1 MQDIVKEIIEM
12 DRKAREATDAIN
24 EERANSEREIADARI
39 SMREKY
45 LEEARKTIPQNIA
58 AEKQAAQDKW
68 EIVEK
73 KNAKL
78 SQQLDELYSRKCDEW
93 VQTIVANVIGE

>member
-1 MQDIVKEIIEM
+1 MQDIVKDIIEM
-12 DRKAREATDAIN
+12 DRKAREATEAIN
-24 EERANSEREIADARI
+24 QERINSEREVADARI
-39 SMREKY
+39 DMRKKY

-73 KNAKL
+73 KNAVL
-78 SQQLDELYSRKCDEW
+78 SQKLDELYSRKGDEW